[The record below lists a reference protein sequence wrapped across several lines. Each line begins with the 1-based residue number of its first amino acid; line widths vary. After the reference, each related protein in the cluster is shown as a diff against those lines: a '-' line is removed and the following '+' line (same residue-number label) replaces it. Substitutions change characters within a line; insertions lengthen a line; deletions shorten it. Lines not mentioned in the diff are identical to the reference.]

1 MKSGHPSKP
10 HQRSALPLPAPP
22 RVDKSTPVASLR
34 AYRRARGLCDKCAE
48 KWHPCHK
55 CSSTV
60 QLNALQEVFDL
71 FADDSISGSDHRSC
85 VGDDVQH
92 QDLMLFALSRDAL
105 SGSEEPRTMKFQ
117 GSIQGHRISILVD
130 SGSSHTFLCQK
141 TADKLEGVCPLPVP
155 IQVQVANRAMLQC
168 HSYIPGGIWSI
179 KEYSFTSDIKVI
191 PLEHYDLIIGMD
203 WLEAFSPMKVHWQ
216 SKWMVIPYNGSTAFL
231 QGITSPSPDVVV
243 VQVCSLAALSQD
255 ATSLQS
261 LPPEIAAVLSEFEG
275 VFAPISGLPP
285 QRSCDHAIPLVA
297 GAKPVFIRPYWFP
310 QPSKMRLKN
319 RSKKCYI
326 RGLLGPATA
335 HSPLR

>member
-1 MKSGHPSKP
+1 
-10 HQRSALPLPAPP
+10 
-22 RVDKSTPVASLR
+22 
-34 AYRRARGLCDKCAE
+34 
-48 KWHPCHK
+48 
-55 CSSTV
+55 
-60 QLNALQEVFDL
+60 
-71 FADDSISGSDHRSC
+71 
-85 VGDDVQH
+85 
-92 QDLMLFALSRDAL
+92 
-105 SGSEEPRTMKFQ
+105 MKFQ

-216 SKWMVIPYNGSTAFL
+216 SKWMVIPYNGSTALL

-310 QPSKMRLKN
+310 PALKDEIEKQIQEMLHKGIIRPSNSPFSSPMILV
-319 RSKKCYI
+319 KKKDGSWRPCIDYRHLNALTI
-326 RGLLGPATA
+326 RG
-335 HSPLR
+335 